1 MGGRHRRPERV
12 KIILKDEVSRK
23 ELRRREK
30 ARKEFLR
37 RLDKDISAE
46 DVKRLERAFLKRL
59 R

>member
-12 KIILKDEVSRK
+12 KVILKDEVTRK

-37 RLDKDISAE
+37 RLDKSISAE
-46 DVKRLERAFLKRL
+46 DVARLERAFLKRQ